1 VSCVESG
8 LEQDGNSL
16 MGSGPSSEAET
27 HPRGRQALE
36 RGGNSPEGASSPR
49 ARRKL
54 CGAAPGP
61 RARWRYA
68 RGVPRL
74 AARWAAKAFWAVGLS
89 LPWAATTQGVIC
101 GFQFCLFTFYYF

>member
-36 RGGNSPEGASSPR
+36 RGGSFVVRRLALERGGGTPEGYRGWLLGGPL
-49 ARRKL
+49 RRFGPWACL
-54 CGAAPGP
+54 CPGP
-61 RARWRYA
+61 R
-68 RGVPRL
+68 PR
-74 AARWAAKAFWAVGLS
+74 KV
-89 LPWAATTQGVIC
+89 
-101 GFQFCLFTFYYF
+101 